1 MESRSPLAGKDPA
14 EPAESTSSQELEKR
28 IYSLTDEV
36 VRLLGQ
42 VRGPARNV
50 LKRSVVESIREV
62 PADVPAEEAKSEPGN
77 QNFGAFGL
85 MVIVVGVLFMPI
97 IPPMSIA
104 CLVIGFLIL
113 LLSFLAGVF
122 SRAGSR
128 SVERHVQTG
137 ATEPDEAPAHDTVN
151 R

>member
-1 MESRSPLAGKDPA
+1 MESRPPLAGK

-36 VRLLGQ
+36 VRLLGS

-62 PADVPAEEAKSEPGN
+62 PADVPVEESSAEPAN

-104 CLVIGFLIL
+104 CLVTGFLIL
-113 LLSFLAGVF
+113 LLSFLAGAF
-122 SRAGSR
+122 SRASSR
-128 SVERHVQTG
+128 SVEHTVRTG
-137 ATEPDEAPAHDTVN
+137 STEPDGTRAHDSVN
-151 R
+151 G

>member
-1 MESRSPLAGKDPA
+1 MESRSPLAGKELT
-14 EPAESTSSQELEKR
+14 EPLESASSQELEKR

-36 VRLLGQ
+36 ARLLAQ

-62 PADVPAEEAKSEPGN
+62 PADVPAEETKSEPGN

-97 IPPMSIA
+97 IPPISIA

-113 LLSFLAGVF
+113 LLSFLSGVF

-128 SVERHVQTG
+128 SIERTA
-137 ATEPDEAPAHDTVN
+137 ATEPDDARAHDAAN
-151 R
+151 G